1 MQRQA
6 LVKKSREVE
15 EVRDLIEQHRV
26 VAIAG
31 LHKIRAA
38 QLQELKKKLVEVY
51 MRVVKNSIMERTIG
65 SCEGKANLD
74 KLRDFLGGSNIFLF
88 ADINP
93 FKLALLLDKSKVEMF
108 AKAGDIASRDI
119 VVPAGNTGLAPG
131 PIISQL
137 NTVGLPTRIET
148 GSVWISRDT
157 LVVREGE
164 VISERLTAVLS
175 KLGIKSVKAGLSLK
189 AVYDDGSVIT
199 EDQLHIDL
207 DEVRRKIEQAYL
219 DALSLSVSAAY
230 PTEENIPMLIQ
241 NAHREAYNLAMK
253 ASIVSPEIIT
263 DLIRKAHSEA
273 SILISRI
280 KLD

>member
-65 SCEGKANLD
+65 RCEGKANLD
-74 KLRDFLGGSNIFLF
+74 KLRDFLGGSNIYLF

-207 DEVRRKIEQAYL
+207 EEVRRKIEQAYL

-253 ASIVSPEIIT
+253 ASIVSPEIIA

>member
-1 MQRQA
+1 M
-6 LVKKSREVE
+6 KKSREVE

-189 AVYDDGSVIT
+189 VVYDDGSVIT

-207 DEVRRKIEQAYL
+207 EEVKRKIEQAYL

-253 ASIVSPEIIT
+253 ASIVSPEIIA

>member
-189 AVYDDGSVIT
+189 VVYDDGSVIT

-207 DEVRRKIEQAYL
+207 EEVKRKIEQAYL

>member
-6 LVKKSREVE
+6 LVRKSREVE

-38 QLQELKKKLVEVY
+38 QLQELKRKLVEVY

-65 SCEGKANLD
+65 SCEGKANLG

-108 AKAGDIASRDI
+108 AKAGDIAYRDI

-157 LVVREGE
+157 LVVKEGE
-164 VISERLTAVLS
+164 VISERLAAVLS

-189 AVYDDGSVIT
+189 VAYDDGSVIT

-207 DEVRRKIEQAYL
+207 EEVKRKIEHAYF

-230 PTEENIPMLIQ
+230 PTEENIPVLIQ

-253 ASIVSPEIIT
+253 ASIVSPEVIA

-273 SILISRI
+273 SILVSRT

>member
-74 KLRDFLGGSNIFLF
+74 KLRDFLEGSNIFLF

-93 FKLALLLDKSKVEMF
+93 FKLALLLDKSRVEMF

-137 NTVGLPTRIET
+137 NTVGLLTRIET

-157 LVVREGE
+157 LVVREDE
-164 VISERLTAVLS
+164 AISERLAAVLS
-175 KLGIKSVKAGLSLK
+175 KLRIKSVEAGLSLK
-189 AVYDDGSVIT
+189 VVYDDGLIIA

-207 DEVRRKIEQAYL
+207 VEFKRKIGQAYVN
-219 DALSLSVSAAY
+219 ALSLSLDAAF
-230 PTEENIPMLIQ
+230 PTEENILKLIE
-241 NAHREAYNLAMK
+241 NAHREAHNLAMK
-253 ASIVSPEIIT
+253 ASIVNPEVIA

-273 SILISRI
+273 SILVSRI

>member
-6 LVKKSREVE
+6 LVKKSLEVE
-15 EVRDLIEQHRV
+15 EVRDLIEQHKV

-31 LHKIRAA
+31 LQKIRAA
-38 QLQELKKKLVEVY
+38 QLQELKRKLVEVY
-51 MRVVKNSIMERTIG
+51 MRVVKNSIMERTVG
-65 SCEGKANLD
+65 SCEGKANLG

-189 AVYDDGSVIT
+189 VVYDDGSVIT

-207 DEVRRKIEQAYL
+207 EEVKRKIEQAYL

>member
-15 EVRDLIEQHRV
+15 DIKDLIEEHGV
-26 VAIAG
+26 IAIAS

-38 QLQELKKKLVEVY
+38 QLQELKRKLVEVY

-74 KLRDFLGGSNIFLF
+74 KLRDFLEGSNIFLF

-93 FKLALLLDKSKVEMF
+93 FKLALLLDKSRVEMF

-137 NTVGLPTRIET
+137 NTVGLLTRIET

-157 LVVREGE
+157 LVVREDE
-164 VISERLTAVLS
+164 AISERLAAVLS
-175 KLGIKSVKAGLSLK
+175 KLRIKSVEAGLSLK
-189 AVYDDGSVIT
+189 VVYDDGLIIA

-207 DEVRRKIEQAYL
+207 VEFKRKIGQAYVN
-219 DALSLSVSAAY
+219 ALSLSLDAAF
-230 PTEENIPMLIQ
+230 PTEENILKLIE
-241 NAHREAYNLAMK
+241 NAHREAHNLAMK
-253 ASIVSPEIIT
+253 ASIVGPEVIV
-263 DLIRKAHSEA
+263 DLIRKAYSEA
-273 SILISRI
+273 SILGSRI
-280 KLD
+280 KLE

>member
-189 AVYDDGSVIT
+189 VVYDDGSVIT

-207 DEVRRKIEQAYL
+207 EEVKRKIEQAYL

-253 ASIVSPEIIT
+253 ASIVSPEIIA

>member
-15 EVRDLIEQHRV
+15 DIKDLIVKHGV
-26 VAIAG
+26 IAIAS
-31 LHKIRAA
+31 LYKIRAS
-38 QLQELKKKLVEVY
+38 QLQELKRKLVEVY

-74 KLRDFLGGSNIFLF
+74 KLRDFLEGSNIFLF

-137 NTVGLPTRIET
+137 NAVGLLTRIET

-164 VISERLTAVLS
+164 VISERLAAVLS
-175 KLGIKSVKAGLSLK
+175 KLGIKSVEAGLSLK
-189 AVYDDGSVIT
+189 VVYDDGLIIT

-207 DEVRRKIEQAYL
+207 EEFKRKIGQAYV
-219 DALSLSVSAAY
+219 DALSLSLDAAY
-230 PTEENIPMLIQ
+230 PTEENILKLIE
-241 NAHREAYNLAMK
+241 NAHREAHNLAMK
-253 ASIVSPEIIT
+253 ASIVGPEVIV
-263 DLIRKAHSEA
+263 DLIRRAYSEA
-273 SILISRI
+273 SILGSRI
-280 KLD
+280 KLG